1 MIKTFLGKKIYNS
14 VVKIKLRFDK
24 DIYASL
30 LLMSNNYE
38 LKVKRKVEKEL
49 TDLDIEKLKKEV
61 R

>member
-49 TDLDIEKLKKEV
+49 IDLDIEKLKKEV

>member
-1 MIKTFLGKKIYNS
+1 LIKTFLGKKIYNS

-49 TDLDIEKLKKEV
+49 IDLDIEKLKKEV

>member
-1 MIKTFLGKKIYNS
+1 
-14 VVKIKLRFDK
+14 
-24 DIYASL
+24 
-30 LLMSNNYE
+30 MSNNYE